1 MIRIVFLVS
10 VSGGT
15 LKFLFNAIRILNI
28 NFEIVGVIADRE
40 CQSLQF
46 AEKENIYSKKIK
58 YTKDNVEELREQLF
72 FLNPDIIVTNIHK
85 IIDEETLSYWENK
98 FLNVHYSLLP
108 SFGGLI
114 GMETVEKAKEQNV
127 KFIGGTCHKVNKNVD
142 SGKILQQGCF
152 SVDWND
158 EKLVVDS
165 VFKTTCFCLLG
176 SIYQSGKKST
186 EAILINNYKVQFSPP
201 ISFETG
207 SFNDLFW
214 SFVKNN

>member
-10 VSGGT
+10 GSGGT

>member
-1 MIRIVFLVS
+1 MVS
-10 VSGGT
+10 GSGGT